1 MLTQAAQPLFWRFSH
16 STKSYYCCK
25 KTYSCISGHNFATL
39 LWSVMNADV
48 LQGMQMQTYRLMS
61 EIQDTTTIVPVFR
74 PWLKQSFSMFKCL
87 AGTDTP
93 GFSIHILLGSSG
105 KYKVVSSL
113 KERPRLAF
121 SESRI
126 LYAELNLMLAGTAVY
141 PTYCNGSQ
149 SFQHKYGR
157 AQKHLCSY
165 SERVLLWPDARLT
178 EGYDWARPH
187 VFQKSCSAR

>member
-1 MLTQAAQPLFWRFSH
+1 MLTRAVQPHVWHFSH
-16 STKSYYCCK
+16 STKNTYCCK
-25 KTYSCISGHNFATL
+25 VTLSCKSGHDFVTI
-39 LWSVMNADV
+39 LWSVVNADV
-48 LQGMQMQTYRLMS
+48 LQGMQMQTYTLMG

-74 PWLKQSFSMFKCL
+74 PWLKQSFSMFKCS

-113 KERPRLAF
+113 KERPRVAF

-149 SFQHKYGR
+149 SFQHKYAK
-157 AQKHLCSY
+157 AQKHSCSY
-165 SERVLLWPDARLT
+165 SERVLLWPDARRN
-178 EGYDWARPH
+178 EGCNWAGPH
-187 VFQKSCSAR
+187 VSQKSCSAR